1 MLKICGD
8 IICKPLALI
17 FKQAL
22 TTGVF
27 LSEWKNDKK
36 ATKLPP
42 SFSTSYLRKNF
53 ERLIFNQ
60 MFSFLLTNN
69 LLAPNQAGFKPG
81 VSLLMSFYQFRITC

>member
-27 LSEWKNDKK
+27 LSERKNDKK
-36 ATKLPP
+36 SDKITAQIRYFISAEK
-42 SFSTSYLRKNF
+42 FRKAH
-53 ERLIFNQ
+53 I
-60 MFSFLLTNN
+60 
-69 LLAPNQAGFKPG
+69 
-81 VSLLMSFYQFRITC
+81 